1 MTPIH
6 KLISSFTKKSDKTK
20 TPEIPSDRRKLLLEL
35 QKAIGVRFKSALILN
50 QSLMHRS
57 YVHGKAADRHMSNER
72 MEFLGDSVLGLVV
85 NDYLYNRYPDR
96 DEGDLTKIKSLV
108 VSRQVLAKK
117 ATEIGLGKYLL
128 LSTGE
133 VESGGRKRSSII
145 ADAMEAVIGAIYI
158 DRGLEAARE
167 FIRREIL
174 VGLHEITGAEEHT
187 NYKSLLQELVQGSRK
202 VHPVYRIQSEKGPDH
217 DKQFIVDVSI
227 AGRIYGRGTGKS
239 KKEAEQSAAKSAL
252 ERLAAGGAK
261 LSTVAAAGGGVAP
274 APERAPREHRE
285 ARDQREPRESREGR
299 DHRDRE
305 SREPREGREN
315 RDGRDRRD
323 RESREHRA
331 SAHAAHATQP
341 SHAPNANG
349 GGDDGHDD
357 LRPPGGNGRSR
368 GGHRERREDRVR
380 QVG

>member
-20 TPEIPSDRRKLLLEL
+20 TSEIPSDRRKLLLEL

-57 YVHGKAADRHMSNER
+57 YVHGKAADKHMSNER

-202 VHPVYRIQSEKGPDH
+202 VHPVYRIRVGEG
-217 DKQFIVDVSI
+217 
-227 AGRIYGRGTGKS
+227 AGSRQAVHRGCLHRRADLRTRHRQ
-239 KKEAEQSAAKSAL
+239 EQ
-252 ERLAAGGAK
+252 ERGGA
-261 LSTVAAAGGGVAP
+261 VGGEVGARAAGGGGREALDGRRGRRRRG
-274 APERAPREHRE
+274 AGSRTRAARAPRR
-285 ARDQREPRESREGR
+285 ARSAGVSRV
-299 DHRDRE
+299 
-305 SREPREGREN
+305 SRG
-315 RDGRDRRD
+315 
-323 RESREHRA
+323 A
-331 SAHAAHATQP
+331 
-341 SHAPNANG
+341 
-349 GGDDGHDD
+349 
-357 LRPPGGNGRSR
+357 RPPGSRVARASRRS
-368 GGHRERREDRVR
+368 
-380 QVG
+380 